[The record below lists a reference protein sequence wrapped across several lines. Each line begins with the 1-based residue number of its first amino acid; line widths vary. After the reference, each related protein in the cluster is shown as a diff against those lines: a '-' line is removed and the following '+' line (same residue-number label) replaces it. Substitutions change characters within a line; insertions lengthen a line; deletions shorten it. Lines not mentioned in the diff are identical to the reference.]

1 MKLGAMKLAVNYSP
15 AAAALLDRGAVD
27 FDLFKCPP
35 WPEVIAAAGELRP
48 VFVHLEAHAGQGRPG
63 TGDLDGVAEMVRA
76 TSTPFVNTHLAPLRR
91 DLDAGLGSEPDADSA
106 ESRRARAR
114 RRVLADV
121 DVLVARFGA
130 GRVAVENVPWERR
143 PDYPIDRVAATPE
156 LMGEVLRA
164 SGAHLLLDLAHARL
178 AAEELGCDPE
188 TLVAPLPTDRLA
200 ELHVTGL
207 GYDAGGRRRDHMPMT
222 GDDWRLLEWALG
234 EIAGGRWRR
243 PWAVVLEYGGVGPLF
258 EWRSDRAVLA
268 RQLPRLASLLA
279 AAGLR

>member
-1 MKLGAMKLAVNYSP
+1 MEPMKLAVNYSP
-15 AAAALLDRGAVD
+15 EAAALLADGAVD

-35 WPEVIAAAGELRP
+35 WPEVVAAARELRP

-63 TGDLDGVAEMVRA
+63 AGELDGMAEIVRA
-76 TSTPFVNTHLAPLRR
+76 TSTPLVNTHLAPLRR
-91 DLDAGLGSEPDADSA
+91 DLDASLDASLDGSEDPHG
-106 ESRRARAR
+106 RRSLAR

-121 DVLVARFGA
+121 DALVARFGA

-156 LMGEVLRA
+156 LMAEVVRA
-164 SGAHLLLDLAHARL
+164 SGALLLLDLAHARL
-178 AAEELGCDPE
+178 AAEELGCE
-188 TLVAPLPTDRLA
+188 AGELIEPLPTDRLA

-207 GYDAGGRRRDHMPMT
+207 GYDAGGRRRDHMAMT

-234 EIAGGRWRR
+234 EIAAGRWRR